1 MVVSRRSS
9 TRVAGAEATSASNPL
24 ADLEDLY
31 PSADEGD
38 GDRGDQTSV
47 PSGPEGFDM
56 SFPSPPGSPMEADPT
71 TVEFNLG
78 AGSFTPKSSRR
89 SRSSARSG
97 HARGSRR
104 AASPMP
110 TTPPA
115 AAGSESPESPSVADF
130 FNPKQWPPRSGSRPR
145 DGGSEG
151 GERRSATAPE
161 FATYVDK
168 SGATPESFP
177 ASKSFGAATPLGEH
191 TAVHGE
197 FSPDLHFR
205 GFGARDAGPFSP
217 FAAAKREEAAP
228 PVDAFADLSFN
239 LGSGGEKNQSRA
251 NKSEK
256 SASARRKGVS
266 PRKASQTREAFS
278 SRVETSAFAKNG
290 TSSFSSETDAAET
303 TNAAP
308 FQFTPPPPAASH
320 PTFPTFPT
328 FSDAGL
334 RGAPFAPAAPFG
346 ASLFAPGSG
355 NPKPAGGKKTVSGK
369 KTPKKKPSASAPG
382 ATFASSA
389 TTPPRSPTEVA
400 KDRIPPSIF
409 AAAEVRSSDP
419 ASPASGGRRSP
430 LRRASR
436 PQKSASP
443 TPSPPSSPMDILRE
457 RVASVNLGR
466 GDAPDSAAAA
476 HRAAAAGAANVSF
489 TFSSASEAGA
499 SPFASDATRLKEA
512 GNAAFKAGRYQV
524 ATANYDEALERMA
537 REFPTLRVPEALHD
551 DCVAHEQ
558 DASLAKKEKGKEHSF
573 VAGGRDAAVCYAN
586 RAAARLMNVNAPN
599 ARGGAF
605 EKIVAG
611 DDARVSNGSRR
622 AVAAASDV
630 RAALRDCRAA
640 LAADPSFR
648 RARLRAGTCL
658 MRLGA
663 FEAARAEFLLAADS
677 GSGSLDA
684 GGTAAEARRLAG
696 DAARAAALVDD
707 LTRVD
712 GGALASLRR
721 HSVDGASVGAR
732 RVKTNAFL
740 AAEGNG
746 GTNSDD
752 ADDKDASS
760 SSRSVAAT
768 ARGVLRSVRDI
779 SAVAPHCAAVAE
791 AKARALLWEG
801 RFADAAAAADAEGL
815 GGAAHRIKKSG
826 GAKSGD
832 ASLADASPRAFC
844 FETGGEAWRAR
855 VRFLARFATGDLA
868 GAVEASGVE
877 SSGDGFGDDGDIPA
891 RDGKAGR
898 GGAEENDETD
908 AKKKN
913 TEASVMND
921 DASLVASRV
930 AYEIES
936 AEKSIFVSL
945 LRAATEAHAL
955 RVQGNASFKAKKYER
970 AAETYTA
977 ALEALAT
984 APGGA
989 LSAAF
994 CSVCLCN
1001 RAAAAHALGRVADA
1015 LADCGRALALNP
1027 ARIKSLSRRA
1037 QLYAETRM
1045 HDAAADDLQRLLAT
1059 LALGTETK
1067 RDAERGG
1074 SLSAAAR
1081 LADAAAGAEDPSSRA
1096 FAEFRDGVTARLR
1109 EARAAARAKTTPD
1122 HVAVLG
1128 LGLVQ
1133 ARGVSSVALALSD
1146 SDVKKAYR
1154 RLALKHH
1161 PDKSCVG
1168 LPGWAD
1174 AEALRRDADAVF
1186 KLVGEA
1192 HAALASAE
1200 KRREFDAA
1208 DRKARFANEYASS
1221 FGASAPSDFG
1231 FSTFARDAARH
1242 GSSRRGGSAGGGSA
1256 SRGGYRRAGG
1266 AHGSGGGG
1274 SFYGDWFG
1282 EENRAAGRGAY
1293 RSRRSGGGG
1302 YKT

>member
-1 MVVSRRSS
+1 
-9 TRVAGAEATSASNPL
+9 
-24 ADLEDLY
+24 
-31 PSADEGD
+31 
-38 GDRGDQTSV
+38 
-47 PSGPEGFDM
+47 
-56 SFPSPPGSPMEADPT
+56 
-71 TVEFNLG
+71 
-78 AGSFTPKSSRR
+78 
-89 SRSSARSG
+89 
-97 HARGSRR
+97 
-104 AASPMP
+104 
-110 TTPPA
+110 
-115 AAGSESPESPSVADF
+115 
-130 FNPKQWPPRSGSRPR
+130 
-145 DGGSEG
+145 
-151 GERRSATAPE
+151 
-161 FATYVDK
+161 
-168 SGATPESFP
+168 
-177 ASKSFGAATPLGEH
+177 
-191 TAVHGE
+191 
-197 FSPDLHFR
+197 
-205 GFGARDAGPFSP
+205 
-217 FAAAKREEAAP
+217 
-228 PVDAFADLSFN
+228 
-239 LGSGGEKNQSRA
+239 
-251 NKSEK
+251 
-256 SASARRKGVS
+256 
-266 PRKASQTREAFS
+266 
-278 SRVETSAFAKNG
+278 
-290 TSSFSSETDAAET
+290 
-303 TNAAP
+303 
-308 FQFTPPPPAASH
+308 
-320 PTFPTFPT
+320 
-328 FSDAGL
+328 
-334 RGAPFAPAAPFG
+334 
-346 ASLFAPGSG
+346 
-355 NPKPAGGKKTVSGK
+355 
-369 KTPKKKPSASAPG
+369 
-382 ATFASSA
+382 
-389 TTPPRSPTEVA
+389 
-400 KDRIPPSIF
+400 
-409 AAAEVRSSDP
+409 
-419 ASPASGGRRSP
+419 
-430 LRRASR
+430 
-436 PQKSASP
+436 
-443 TPSPPSSPMDILRE
+443 
-457 RVASVNLGR
+457 
-466 GDAPDSAAAA
+466 
-476 HRAAAAGAANVSF
+476 
-489 TFSSASEAGA
+489 
-499 SPFASDATRLKEA
+499 
-512 GNAAFKAGRYQV
+512 
-524 ATANYDEALERMA
+524 
-537 REFPTLRVPEALHD
+537 
-551 DCVAHEQ
+551 
-558 DASLAKKEKGKEHSF
+558 
-573 VAGGRDAAVCYAN
+573 
-586 RAAARLMNVNAPN
+586 
-599 ARGGAF
+599 
-605 EKIVAG
+605 
-611 DDARVSNGSRR
+611 
-622 AVAAASDV
+622 
-630 RAALRDCRAA
+630 
-640 LAADPSFR
+640 
-648 RARLRAGTCL
+648 
-658 MRLGA
+658 
-663 FEAARAEFLLAADS
+663 
-677 GSGSLDA
+677 
-684 GGTAAEARRLAG
+684 
-696 DAARAAALVDD
+696 
-707 LTRVD
+707 
-712 GGALASLRR
+712 
-721 HSVDGASVGAR
+721 
-732 RVKTNAFL
+732 
-740 AAEGNG
+740 
-746 GTNSDD
+746 
-752 ADDKDASS
+752 
-760 SSRSVAAT
+760 
-768 ARGVLRSVRDI
+768 
-779 SAVAPHCAAVAE
+779 VAE

-801 RFADAAAAADAEGL
+801 RFADAATAADAEGL

-970 AAETYTA
+970 AAESYTA
-977 ALEALAT
+977 ALEALST

-1256 SRGGYRRAGG
+1256 SRGGSRRAGG

>member
-1 MVVSRRSS
+1 
-9 TRVAGAEATSASNPL
+9 
-24 ADLEDLY
+24 
-31 PSADEGD
+31 
-38 GDRGDQTSV
+38 
-47 PSGPEGFDM
+47 
-56 SFPSPPGSPMEADPT
+56 
-71 TVEFNLG
+71 
-78 AGSFTPKSSRR
+78 
-89 SRSSARSG
+89 
-97 HARGSRR
+97 
-104 AASPMP
+104 
-110 TTPPA
+110 
-115 AAGSESPESPSVADF
+115 
-130 FNPKQWPPRSGSRPR
+130 
-145 DGGSEG
+145 
-151 GERRSATAPE
+151 
-161 FATYVDK
+161 
-168 SGATPESFP
+168 
-177 ASKSFGAATPLGEH
+177 
-191 TAVHGE
+191 
-197 FSPDLHFR
+197 
-205 GFGARDAGPFSP
+205 
-217 FAAAKREEAAP
+217 
-228 PVDAFADLSFN
+228 
-239 LGSGGEKNQSRA
+239 
-251 NKSEK
+251 
-256 SASARRKGVS
+256 
-266 PRKASQTREAFS
+266 
-278 SRVETSAFAKNG
+278 
-290 TSSFSSETDAAET
+290 
-303 TNAAP
+303 
-308 FQFTPPPPAASH
+308 
-320 PTFPTFPT
+320 
-328 FSDAGL
+328 
-334 RGAPFAPAAPFG
+334 
-346 ASLFAPGSG
+346 
-355 NPKPAGGKKTVSGK
+355 
-369 KTPKKKPSASAPG
+369 
-382 ATFASSA
+382 
-389 TTPPRSPTEVA
+389 
-400 KDRIPPSIF
+400 
-409 AAAEVRSSDP
+409 
-419 ASPASGGRRSP
+419 
-430 LRRASR
+430 
-436 PQKSASP
+436 
-443 TPSPPSSPMDILRE
+443 
-457 RVASVNLGR
+457 
-466 GDAPDSAAAA
+466 
-476 HRAAAAGAANVSF
+476 
-489 TFSSASEAGA
+489 
-499 SPFASDATRLKEA
+499 
-512 GNAAFKAGRYQV
+512 
-524 ATANYDEALERMA
+524 
-537 REFPTLRVPEALHD
+537 
-551 DCVAHEQ
+551 
-558 DASLAKKEKGKEHSF
+558 
-573 VAGGRDAAVCYAN
+573 
-586 RAAARLMNVNAPN
+586 
-599 ARGGAF
+599 
-605 EKIVAG
+605 
-611 DDARVSNGSRR
+611 
-622 AVAAASDV
+622 
-630 RAALRDCRAA
+630 
-640 LAADPSFR
+640 
-648 RARLRAGTCL
+648 
-658 MRLGA
+658 
-663 FEAARAEFLLAADS
+663 
-677 GSGSLDA
+677 
-684 GGTAAEARRLAG
+684 
-696 DAARAAALVDD
+696 
-707 LTRVD
+707 
-712 GGALASLRR
+712 
-721 HSVDGASVGAR
+721 
-732 RVKTNAFL
+732 
-740 AAEGNG
+740 
-746 GTNSDD
+746 
-752 ADDKDASS
+752 
-760 SSRSVAAT
+760 
-768 ARGVLRSVRDI
+768 
-779 SAVAPHCAAVAE
+779 
-791 AKARALLWEG
+791 
-801 RFADAAAAADAEGL
+801 
-815 GGAAHRIKKSG
+815 
-826 GAKSGD
+826 
-832 ASLADASPRAFC
+832 
-844 FETGGEAWRAR
+844 

-877 SSGDGFGDDGDIPA
+877 SSGDGFGDRFGDDGDIPA

-898 GGAEENDETD
+898 GGAEENADD

-977 ALEALAT
+977 ALEALST

-1074 SLSAAAR
+1074 SGSAAAR

-1256 SRGGYRRAGG
+1256 SRGGSRRAGG